1 MRIITSNP
9 PTNFNP
15 LASLTLSK
23 EGNSVETMAFTADER
38 LYLGAEAEV
47 WRGSWMGLP
56 AVRKQRRFRSWRHP
70 DLDDRLGRRRMI
82 AEARL
87 MVRLHKSGLNIP
99 VLYDCDVVEQQLV
112 MSNVPGQP
120 LIELLND
127 NSIDDATVNEHLRTA
142 GRSIRM
148 LHRQAIVHGDLST
161 NNIMITPEGEAV
173 LIDFGLAKIEFE
185 TELYGIDLHVLFE
198 ILGASH
204 PHREGAME
212 AVLEG
217 YAQCEDDLGPAPT
230 TSGGDPVSMSDV
242 LERFDLIR
250 TRVRYHG

>member
-1 MRIITSNP
+1 
-9 PTNFNP
+9 
-15 LASLTLSK
+15 
-23 EGNSVETMAFTADER
+23 
-38 LYLGAEAEV
+38 
-47 WRGSWMGLP
+47 
-56 AVRKQRRFRSWRHP
+56 
-70 DLDDRLGRRRMI
+70 MI

-87 MVRLHKSGLNIP
+87 MVRLYKNGLNIP
-99 VLYDCDVVEQQLV
+99 VLYDCDIVEQQLV

-120 LIELLND
+120 LIDLLND
-127 NSIDDATVNEHLRTA
+127 DTVDDATVYEHLRSA

-161 NNIMITPEGEAV
+161 NNIMITPKGESV

-217 YAQCEDDLGPAPT
+217 YAQCEMDLGPAPT
-230 TSGGDPVSMSDV
+230 TSGGDPVSMRDV
-242 LERFDLIR
+242 IDRFDLIR

>member
-1 MRIITSNP
+1 
-9 PTNFNP
+9 
-15 LASLTLSK
+15 
-23 EGNSVETMAFTADER
+23 MAFNADER

-56 AVRKQRRFRSWRHP
+56 AVRKQRRLRSWRHP

-87 MVRLHKSGLNIP
+87 MVRLYRSGLNIP
-99 VLYDCDVVEQQLV
+99 VLYDCDIKEQQLV
-112 MSNVPGQP
+112 MSNIPGRP

-127 NSIDDATVNEHLRTA
+127 ASIDDQRIREHLLAA

-212 AVLEG
+212 AILEG
-217 YAQCEDDLGPAPT
+217 YAQCEKELGVAAT
-230 TSGGDPVSMSDV
+230 TPGGDPVSMEDV

>member
-1 MRIITSNP
+1 
-9 PTNFNP
+9 
-15 LASLTLSK
+15 
-23 EGNSVETMAFTADER
+23 MAFSADER

-56 AVRKQRRFRSWRHP
+56 AVRKQRRIRSWRHP
-70 DLDDRLGRRRMI
+70 DLDDRLGRRRML

-87 MVRLHKSGLNIP
+87 MVRLYKSGLNIP
-99 VLYDCDVVEQQLV
+99 ILYDCDIDGQQLV
-112 MSNVPGQP
+112 MSNVSGNP
-120 LIELLND
+120 LIDLLND
-127 NSIDDATVNEHLRTA
+127 REMDDATVMEHLRTA

-161 NNIMITPEGEAV
+161 NNIMITPDGEAV

-217 YAQCEDDLGPAPT
+217 YAQCEEELGSAPT
-230 TSGGDPVSMSDV
+230 TPGGDPVSMNDV

>member
-1 MRIITSNP
+1 
-9 PTNFNP
+9 
-15 LASLTLSK
+15 
-23 EGNSVETMAFTADER
+23 MAFSADER

-47 WRGSWMGLP
+47 WRGTWMGQP
-56 AVRKQRRFRSWRHP
+56 AVRKQRRLRSWRHP
-70 DLDDRLGRRRMI
+70 DLDDRLGRRRML

-87 MVRLHKSGLNIP
+87 MGRLYKSGLNIP
-99 VLYDCDVVEQQLV
+99 VLYDCDIKEQQLV
-112 MSNVPGQP
+112 MSNVPGRP

-127 NSIDDATVNEHLRTA
+127 DSIDDVTMMKHLQSA
-142 GRSIRM
+142 GYSIRM

-161 NNIMITPEGEAV
+161 NNIMITPSGEAV

-204 PHREGAME
+204 PHRENAME
-212 AVLEG
+212 AVLQG
-217 YAQCEDDLGPAPT
+217 YKQCEQDLGTAEKTP
-230 TSGGDPVSMSDV
+230 GGDPVCMEDV
-242 LERFDLIR
+242 IERFDLIR

>member
-1 MRIITSNP
+1 MGLVTSNP

-15 LASLTLSK
+15 LASLNLSK
-23 EGNSVETMAFTADER
+23 EGNSVVTMAFTADER

-56 AVRKQRRFRSWRHP
+56 AVRKQRRLRSWRHP

-87 MVRLHKSGLNIP
+87 MVRLHKNGINIP
-99 VLYDCDVVEQQLV
+99 ILYDCDVVEQQLV

-127 NSIDDATVNEHLRTA
+127 DAIDDASIKEYLQST

-217 YAQCEDDLGPAPT
+217 YTQCEEELGPAPT
-230 TSGGDPVSMSDV
+230 TSGGDPVPVRDV
-242 LERFDLIR
+242 IERFDLIR

>member
-1 MRIITSNP
+1 
-9 PTNFNP
+9 
-15 LASLTLSK
+15 
-23 EGNSVETMAFTADER
+23 MAFIADKR

-47 WRGSWMGLP
+47 WRGHWMGQP
-56 AVRKQRRFRSWRHP
+56 AVRKQRRLRSWRHP

-87 MVRLHKSGLNIP
+87 MVRLYKKGLNVP
-99 VLYDCDVVEQQLV
+99 VLYDCDITGQRLV
-112 MSNVPGQP
+112 MSKIPGRP
-120 LIELLND
+120 LIDLLND
-127 NSIDDATVNEHLRTA
+127 ETIDDAIVMEHLRSA
-142 GRSIRM
+142 GHSIRM

-204 PHREGAME
+204 PHREDAME
-212 AVLEG
+212 AVLQG
-217 YAQCEDDLGPAPT
+217 YAQCEKALGPAET
-230 TSGGDPVSMSDV
+230 TPGGDPVSMNEV
-242 LERFDLIR
+242 VERFDLIR

>member
-1 MRIITSNP
+1 
-9 PTNFNP
+9 
-15 LASLTLSK
+15 
-23 EGNSVETMAFTADER
+23 MAFSADER

-47 WRGSWMGLP
+47 WRGTWMGQP
-56 AVRKQRRFRSWRHP
+56 AVRKQRRLRSWRHP
-70 DLDDRLGRRRMI
+70 DLDDRLGRRRML

-87 MVRLHKSGLNIP
+87 MVRLYKSGLNIP
-99 VLYDCDVVEQQLV
+99 VLYDCDIKEQQLV
-112 MSNVPGQP
+112 MSNVPGRP

-127 NSIDDATVNEHLRTA
+127 DSIEDATMMKHLQSA
-142 GRSIRM
+142 GYSIRM

-161 NNIMITPEGEAV
+161 NNIMITPSGEAV

-212 AVLEG
+212 AVLQG
-217 YAQCEDDLGPAPT
+217 YKQCEQDLGKAAKTP
-230 TSGGDPVSMSDV
+230 GGDPVCMEDV
-242 LERFDLIR
+242 IERFDLIR

>member
-1 MRIITSNP
+1 
-9 PTNFNP
+9 
-15 LASLTLSK
+15 
-23 EGNSVETMAFTADER
+23 MAFIADER

-56 AVRKQRRFRSWRHP
+56 AVRKQRRLRSWRHP

-87 MVRLHKSGLNIP
+87 MVRLYRSGLNIP
-99 VLYDCDVVEQQLV
+99 ILYDCDISEQQLV
-112 MSNVPGQP
+112 MSNIPGRA
-120 LIELLND
+120 LIDILND
-127 NSIDDATVNEHLRTA
+127 ESVADTVVIEHLKTA
-142 GRSIRM
+142 GKSIRM

-161 NNIMITPEGEAV
+161 NNIIITPEGDAV

-204 PHREGAME
+204 PHRKGAIE

-217 YAQCEDDLGPAPT
+217 YAECERDLGPANT
-230 TSGGDPVSMSDV
+230 TPGGDPVSMDDV
-242 LERFDLIR
+242 IERFDLIR

>member
-1 MRIITSNP
+1 
-9 PTNFNP
+9 
-15 LASLTLSK
+15 
-23 EGNSVETMAFTADER
+23 MAFTADER

-47 WRGSWMGLP
+47 WRGSWMGQP
-56 AVRKQRRFRSWRHP
+56 AVRKQRRLRSWRHP

-87 MVRLHKSGLNIP
+87 MVRLYKSGLNIP
-99 VLYDCDVVEQQLV
+99 ILYDCDIDGQQLV
-112 MSNVPGQP
+112 MSNIPGKP
-120 LIELLND
+120 LIDLLND
-127 NSIDDATVNEHLRTA
+127 RSIDDATILEYLRTS
-142 GRSIRM
+142 GNSIRM

-161 NNIMITPEGEAV
+161 NNIIITPEGEAV

-212 AVLEG
+212 AVLQG
-217 YAQCEDDLGPAPT
+217 YSQCEQELGPAAT
-230 TSGGDPVSMSDV
+230 TPGGDPVAMKDV
-242 LERFDLIR
+242 IERFDLIR

>member
-1 MRIITSNP
+1 
-9 PTNFNP
+9 
-15 LASLTLSK
+15 
-23 EGNSVETMAFTADER
+23 MAFTAEER
-38 LYLGAEAEV
+38 LHLGAEAEV

-56 AVRKQRRFRSWRHP
+56 AVRKQRRLRSWRHP

-87 MVRLHKSGLNIP
+87 MARLHKSGLNIP
-99 VLYDCDVVEQQLV
+99 VLYDCDLYEQELV
-112 MSNVPGQP
+112 MSNVPGLP

-127 NSIDDATVNEHLRTA
+127 PSIDDETVLQHLRCA

-148 LHRQAIVHGDLST
+148 LHRQAVVHGDLST
-161 NNIMITPEGEAV
+161 NNIMMTPDGEAV

-212 AVLEG
+212 AILEG
-217 YAQCEDDLGPAPT
+217 YSQCEKELGPAPT
-230 TSGGDPVSMSDV
+230 TSGGDPVAMEDV
-242 LERFDLIR
+242 LERFEVIR

>member
-1 MRIITSNP
+1 
-9 PTNFNP
+9 
-15 LASLTLSK
+15 
-23 EGNSVETMAFTADER
+23 MAFIAGER

-47 WRGSWMGLP
+47 WRGTWMGLP
-56 AVRKQRRFRSWRHP
+56 AVRKQRRLRSWRHP
-70 DLDDRLGRRRMI
+70 DLDDRLGRRRML

-87 MVRLHKSGLNIP
+87 MVRLYKSGLDIP
-99 VLYDCDVVEQQLV
+99 ILYDCDIQGQQLV
-112 MSNVPGQP
+112 MSNVPGRP
-120 LIELLND
+120 LIDILNDDSVGDKAIIELLK
-127 NSIDDATVNEHLRTA
+127 TV

-161 NNIMITPEGEAV
+161 NNIIITPEREAV

-198 ILGASH
+198 ILSASH

-212 AVLEG
+212 AVLQG
-217 YAQCEDDLGPAPT
+217 YTDCEQTLGPAQT
-230 TSGGDPVSMSDV
+230 TPGGDPVSMQDV
-242 LERFDLIR
+242 VDRFNLIR

>member
-1 MRIITSNP
+1 M
-9 PTNFNP
+9 
-15 LASLTLSK
+15 
-23 EGNSVETMAFTADER
+23 VFTADER

-47 WRGSWMGLP
+47 WRGSWMGQP
-56 AVRKQRRFRSWRHP
+56 AVRKQRRLRSWRHP

-87 MVRLHKSGLNIP
+87 MVRLYKKGLNIP
-99 VLYDCDVVEQQLV
+99 VLYDCDVQGQQLV
-112 MSNVPGQP
+112 MSNIPGLP
-120 LIELLND
+120 LIDLLND
-127 NSIDDATVNEHLRTA
+127 RSLDDSTVLEYLRSA

-148 LHRQAIVHGDLST
+148 LHREAIVHGDLST
-161 NNIMITPEGEAV
+161 NNIMITPDGDAV

-204 PHREGAME
+204 PHREEAME

-217 YAQCEDDLGPAPT
+217 YAQCETELGPAAT
-230 TSGGDPVSMSDV
+230 TPGGDPVAMKDV
-242 LERFDLIR
+242 IERFDLIR

>member
-1 MRIITSNP
+1 MSDCTSVQKRKCGVAHGWAC
-9 PTNFNP
+9 
-15 LASLTLSK
+15 L
-23 EGNSVETMAFTADER
+23 
-38 LYLGAEAEV
+38 
-47 WRGSWMGLP
+47 
-56 AVRKQRRFRSWRHP
+56 AVRKQRRLRSWRHP

-87 MVRLHKSGLNIP
+87 MVRLYRSGLNIP
-99 VLYDCDVVEQQLV
+99 VLYDCDIKEQQLV
-112 MSNVPGQP
+112 MSNIPGRP

-127 NSIDDATVNEHLRTA
+127 DSIDDQRIREHLLAA
-142 GRSIRM
+142 GRSIRL

-161 NNIMITPEGEAV
+161 NNIMMTPDGDAV

-212 AVLEG
+212 AILEG
-217 YAQCEDDLGPAPT
+217 YAQCERNWELPLQRLVAT
-230 TSGGDPVSMSDV
+230 C
-242 LERFDLIR
+242 FDGRCSR
-250 TRVRYHG
+250 TI

>member
-1 MRIITSNP
+1 
-9 PTNFNP
+9 
-15 LASLTLSK
+15 
-23 EGNSVETMAFTADER
+23 MAFTAGER

-47 WRGSWMGLP
+47 WRGTWMGLP
-56 AVRKQRRFRSWRHP
+56 AVRKQRRLRAWRHP

-87 MVRLHKSGLNIP
+87 MVRLHRIGLNVPI
-99 VLYDCDVVEQQLV
+99 LYDCDIEKQQLV
-112 MSNVPGQP
+112 MSNIPGQP

-127 NSIDDATVNEHLRTA
+127 RSIADDVVQNHLRSA

-161 NNIMITPEGEAV
+161 NNIIIQPSGEAV

-204 PHREGAME
+204 PHRNHAMD

-217 YAQCEDDLGPAPT
+217 YTQCEKELGPPASTP
-230 TSGGDPVSMSDV
+230 GGDPIPMDDV
-242 LERFDLIR
+242 IERFDLIR

>member
-1 MRIITSNP
+1 M
-9 PTNFNP
+9 
-15 LASLTLSK
+15 
-23 EGNSVETMAFTADER
+23 MAFNADER

-56 AVRKQRRFRSWRHP
+56 AVRKQRRLRSWRHP

-87 MVRLHKSGLNIP
+87 MVRLYRNGLNIP
-99 VLYDCDVVEQQLV
+99 VLYDCDIKEQRLV
-112 MSNVPGQP
+112 MSNIPGSP

-127 NSIDDATVNEHLRTA
+127 ESIDDTRIREFLLAA
-142 GRSIRM
+142 GRSIRL

-204 PHREGAME
+204 PHREGAMDTI
-212 AVLEG
+212 LEG
-217 YAQCEDDLGPAPT
+217 YAQCEKELGVAT
-230 TSGGDPVSMSDV
+230 TTPGGDPVSMEDV

>member
-1 MRIITSNP
+1 
-9 PTNFNP
+9 
-15 LASLTLSK
+15 
-23 EGNSVETMAFTADER
+23 
-38 LYLGAEAEV
+38 
-47 WRGSWMGLP
+47 
-56 AVRKQRRFRSWRHP
+56 
-70 DLDDRLGRRRMI
+70 
-82 AEARL
+82 
-87 MVRLHKSGLNIP
+87 
-99 VLYDCDVVEQQLV
+99 
-112 MSNVPGQP
+112 MSTVPGQP

-127 NSIDDATVNEHLRTA
+127 DSIDDATVNKHLRTA
-142 GRSIRM
+142 GKSIRM

-161 NNIMITPEGEAV
+161 NNIMITPEGESV
-173 LIDFGLAKIEFE
+173 LICVGLAKIEFE

-217 YAQCEDDLGPAPT
+217 YAQCEEDLGPAPT
-230 TSGGDPVSMSDV
+230 TSGGDSVSMSDV

>member
-1 MRIITSNP
+1 
-9 PTNFNP
+9 
-15 LASLTLSK
+15 
-23 EGNSVETMAFTADER
+23 MAFTADER

-56 AVRKQRRFRSWRHP
+56 AVRKQRRLRSWRHP
-70 DLDDRLGRRRMI
+70 DLDDRLGRRRML

-87 MVRLHKSGLNIP
+87 MVRLYKSGLNIP
-99 VLYDCDVVEQQLV
+99 ILYDCDIDGQQLV
-112 MSNVPGQP
+112 MSNVPGNP
-120 LIELLND
+120 LIDLLND
-127 NSIDDATVNEHLRTA
+127 RELDDDTVMEHLRTA

-161 NNIMITPEGEAV
+161 NNIMITPDGEAV

-217 YAQCEDDLGPAPT
+217 YAQCEEELGSAPT
-230 TSGGDPVSMSDV
+230 TPGGDPVPMNEV

>member
-1 MRIITSNP
+1 
-9 PTNFNP
+9 
-15 LASLTLSK
+15 
-23 EGNSVETMAFTADER
+23 
-38 LYLGAEAEV
+38 
-47 WRGSWMGLP
+47 
-56 AVRKQRRFRSWRHP
+56 
-70 DLDDRLGRRRMI
+70 
-82 AEARL
+82 
-87 MVRLHKSGLNIP
+87 
-99 VLYDCDVVEQQLV
+99 
-112 MSNVPGQP
+112 
-120 LIELLND
+120 
-127 NSIDDATVNEHLRTA
+127 
-142 GRSIRM
+142 M

-217 YAQCEDDLGPAPT
+217 YAHCEQDLGPAPT

>member
-1 MRIITSNP
+1 M
-9 PTNFNP
+9 
-15 LASLTLSK
+15 
-23 EGNSVETMAFTADER
+23 MAFDAHER

-56 AVRKQRRFRSWRHP
+56 AVRKQRRLRSWRHP
-70 DLDDRLGRRRMI
+70 DLDDRLGRRRML

-87 MVRLHKSGLNIP
+87 MVRLYKNGLNIP
-99 VLYDCDVVEQQLV
+99 ILYDCDVEGQQLV
-112 MSNVPGQP
+112 MSNVPGKP
-120 LIELLND
+120 LIDLLND
-127 NSIDDATVNEHLRTA
+127 RSIGDDAVIEHLRST

-161 NNIMITPEGEAV
+161 NNIMITPDDDAV

-217 YAQCEDDLGPAPT
+217 YQQCEEELGPPPT
-230 TSGGDPVSMSDV
+230 TPGGDPVSMNDV
-242 LERFDLIR
+242 IERFDLIR